1 MTMEYL
7 GNLGSMVGGMAIFVS
22 LLYLAVETRVNTKAI
37 RSAAHHSA
45 NISFAD
51 SGLEMAGNTDLCE
64 LMWRVMAAP
73 DADEFTDQEWFRF
86 TQVANQNFW
95 RYQDFY
101 DQYRYGA
108 IEEEL
113 WVRRRGFARALLEN
127 PAWSAWWQDM
137 VGSSF
142 FSSAF
147 INEIDTAPLGDI
159 PYLSSLRRKGSG

>member
-1 MTMEYL
+1 MSMEYL
-7 GNLGSMVGGMAIFVS
+7 GNLGSMVGGLAIFVS

-51 SGLEMAGNTDLCE
+51 SGLEMAGNEGLSE
-64 LMWRVMAAP
+64 LMWRVMSAG
-73 DADEFTDQEWFRF
+73 DADELTDQEWFRF
-86 TQVANQNFW
+86 TQVVIQNFW

-113 WVRRRGFARALLEN
+113 WVRVYQRDRHR
-127 PAWSAWWQDM
+127 PPWRDS
-137 VGSSF
+137 VS
-142 FSSAF
+142 
-147 INEIDTAPLGDI
+147 
-159 PYLSSLRRKGSG
+159 